1 MGRIDGST
9 AFASSAS
16 GKVEYVT
23 ETEEDCVSVDW
34 VGVKWKMS
42 LVQRAML
49 WKTSNPLADAITVQL
64 KAAAST
70 AATKPR
76 EIL

>member
-16 GKVEYVT
+16 DKVEYVT
-23 ETEEDCVSVDW
+23 ETEEDCVSADW
-34 VGVKWKMS
+34 VGLKWKIS

-49 WKTSNPLADAITVQL
+49 WKTSNPLADTITVQL
-64 KAAAST
+64 KAAASA
-70 AATKPR
+70 AATKIR